1 MPENLDLS
9 QQFPGILACLYGQVL
24 SLEPEPTSEGPR
36 YGDDLLRARH
46 SVGQRD
52 VKAEFERLTKQWK
65 SERVAGSFVSAMAVH
80 PSYQAIIGLGP
91 RALPLILAELE
102 RETDHWFWALK
113 AISREDPVPPESRGK
128 IREMK
133 DAWLRWGREKGYAW

>member
-1 MPENLDLS
+1 MPEILDLS
-9 QQFPGILACLYGQVL
+9 QQIPGILACLYGQVL
-24 SLEPEPTSEGPR
+24 NQEPEPTSDGPR
-36 YGDDLLRARH
+36 YGDDLLRAGY
-46 SVGQRD
+46 SVEQRD

-65 SERVAGSFVSAMAVH
+65 SERVAGSLVSAMAVH
-80 PSYQAIIGLGP
+80 PAYQAIIGLGP

-113 AISREDPVPPESRGK
+113 AISREDPVLPESRGK

-133 DAWLRWGREKGYAW
+133 DAWLRWGREKGYVR